1 MKMIYSILILVTVI
15 LLFFWVVKQHKKAER
30 EYYVNN
36 NVSEVMKKFQ
46 NMKATPK
53 EKDVLCTLAA
63 NSGKITK
70 TECLD
75 LLEKHGNV
83 QGAMRIF
90 AKVGDVK
97 ELLKLF

>member
-1 MKMIYSILILVTVI
+1 MY
-15 LLFFWVVKQHKKAER
+15 FG
-30 EYYVNN
+30 
-36 NVSEVMKKFQ
+36 
-46 NMKATPK
+46 
-53 EKDVLCTLAA
+53 C

-97 ELLKLF
+97 ELLKLFKRRNINDIRFVLYLDY